1 MAKEFTYFAG
11 TLPMLFF
18 GEKPAVSLEAFDE
31 DAARLTDAE
40 TAELLR
46 KVTLYTEDTAA
57 FPAAVKKFYDWENSL
72 RNSLLDLQKKVR
84 PDAGDFKRNNPDF
97 YSEIAI
103 AANQAFNN
111 PDLLEAEKTLDR
123 LRWEAMDNFCAGHY
137 TDFTALAFYRIKLAM
152 LTRYQLRT
160 VENGNA
166 ALENILQGMME
177 EKSNKLI

>member
-18 GEKPAVSLEAFDE
+18 GEKSAISLEAFDE
-31 DAARLTDAE
+31 DAARLTDAS

-72 RNSLLDLQKKVR
+72 RNTLLDLRKKVR
-84 PDAGDFKRNNPDF
+84 SDAGDFKRNNPDF
-97 YSEIAI
+97 YSEIA
-103 AANQAFNN
+103 AAAAQAFNN
-111 PDLLEAEKTLDR
+111 PDLLEGEKTLDR
-123 LRWEAMDNFCAGHY
+123 LRWNVLDNFGAGHY
-137 TDFTALAFYRIKLAM
+137 TDFTALAFYRIKLAI
-152 LTRYQLRT
+152 LAKYQVRT

-166 ALENILQGMME
+166 ALENILRSMME
-177 EKSNKLI
+177 EKATN